1 MWFLLLT
8 DLLLYGYYYRYREL
22 RKQVKALVDV
32 ADYIE
37 AKVDLD
43 AALVEHLAKYGD
55 LPEQRR
61 DFNYGERIAMQHAK
75 NHLDTAVIDQGDPSF
90 IIDLMDGSPTTTG
103 HHSDIVKE
111 ALLHV
116 PKTDYSER

>member
-8 DLLLYGYYYRYREL
+8 NLLLYGYYYRYREL
-22 RKQVKALVDV
+22 RKQVKALVDI

-37 AKVDLD
+37 AKADLD

-61 DFNYGERIAMQHAK
+61 DFNYGERIIMNHAK
-75 NHLDTAVIDQGDPSF
+75 AHLDTVLDQDDPSF
-90 IIDLMDGSPTTTG
+90 IIDLMDGSPTTVG
-103 HHSDIVKE
+103 RHSDIVKDT
-111 ALLHV
+111 LLVV
-116 PKTDYSER
+116 PKADYTEA